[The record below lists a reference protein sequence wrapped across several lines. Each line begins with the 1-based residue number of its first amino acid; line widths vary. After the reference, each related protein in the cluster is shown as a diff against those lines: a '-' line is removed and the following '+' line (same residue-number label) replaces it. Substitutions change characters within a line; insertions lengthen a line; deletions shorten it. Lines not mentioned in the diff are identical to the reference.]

1 MKKLPVLFLLLA
13 AGGAMAADDAAL
25 LRCRA
30 MAEASARL
38 ACYDAIPAGKIP
50 PGGARAAAPAAVT
63 APMAAPVAAAA
74 PAAPAMN
81 PAFELQSK
89 LRQEAAKVENNTL
102 TSSIVGKFEGWDH
115 GTLIKLA
122 NGQVWRVEDDSSEI
136 AYLDNPKATLRRGA
150 LGAVYIDIEGA
161 RGAPRVRRVQ

>member
-1 MKKLPVLFLLLA
+1 MKKLPVLLSLVLA
-13 AGGAMAADDAAL
+13 GSAMAADDASL

-38 ACYDAIPAGKIP
+38 ACYDAIPAGTT
-50 PGGARAAAPAAVT
+50 AAVT
-63 APMAAPVAAAA
+63 TGAKPAAAA
-74 PAAPAMN
+74 PTAAASAPAAQPAPAIN

-89 LRQEAAKVENNTL
+89 VRQEAQKVENATL
-102 TSSIVGKFEGWDH
+102 ASSVVGKFEGWDR

-122 NGQVWRVEDDSSEI
+122 NGQVWRVEDDSSEVV
-136 AYLDNPKATLRRGA
+136 YLDNPKATLRRGA

>member
-1 MKKLPVLFLLLA
+1 MKKLPVLLSLLLA
-13 AGGAMAADDAAL
+13 GSAMAADDASL

-38 ACYDAIPAGKIP
+38 ACYDAIPAGTTAAAQTGAKP
-50 PGGARAAAPAAVT
+50 PAAAAPAAV
-63 APMAAPVAAAA
+63 ASA
-74 PAAPAMN
+74 PAAQPAPVIN

-89 LRQEAAKVENNTL
+89 VRQEAQKAENTTL
-102 TSSIVGKFEGWDH
+102 ASSVVGKFEGWDR

-122 NGQVWRVEDDSSEI
+122 NGQVWRVEDDSSEVV
-136 AYLDNPKATLRRGA
+136 YLDSPKVTLRRGS

>member
-1 MKKLPVLFLLLA
+1 MKKLPVLFFLLA
-13 AGGAMAADDAAL
+13 AAGAMPAMAADDASL

-30 MAEASARL
+30 MAEAAARL
-38 ACYDAIPAGKIP
+38 ACYDAIPANAQAAA
-50 PGGARAAAPAAVT
+50 GGAATATAAAAAAP
-63 APMAAPVAAAA
+63 AA

-89 LRQEAAKVENNTL
+89 VRQEAAKVENNTL
-102 TSSIVGKFEGWDH
+102 ASSIVGKFEGWDR

-136 AYLDNPKATLRRGA
+136 VYLDSPKATLRRGA

>member
-1 MKKLPVLFLLLA
+1 MKKLPVLFLLMA
-13 AGGAMAADDAAL
+13 AGSAMAADDAAL

-38 ACYDAIPAGKIP
+38 ACYDAIPAA
-50 PGGARAAAPAAVT
+50 GAAAAKAPAVAAAVAAAPAS
-63 APMAAPVAAAA
+63 PAAA

-89 LRQEAAKVENNTL
+89 VRREAAKVENNTL
-102 TSSIVGKFEGWDH
+102 TSSIIGKFEGWDR
-115 GTLIKLA
+115 GSLIKLA
-122 NGQVWRVEDDSSEI
+122 NGQVWRVEDDSSEVV
-136 AYLDNPKATLRRGA
+136 YLDSPKATLRRGS

>member
-1 MKKLPVLFLLLA
+1 MKKLPVLFFLLA
-13 AGGAMAADDAAL
+13 AAGAVPAMAADDASL

-30 MAEASARL
+30 MAEAAARL
-38 ACYDAIPAGKIP
+38 ACYDAIPAN
-50 PGGARAAAPAAVT
+50 AQAAAGGAVT
-63 APMAAPVAAAA
+63 ATAAAVAPA

-89 LRQEAAKVENNTL
+89 VRQEAAKVENNTL
-102 TSSIVGKFEGWDH
+102 ASSIVGKFEGWDR

-136 AYLDNPKATLRRGA
+136 VYLDSPKATLRRGA

>member
-1 MKKLPVLFLLLA
+1 MKKLPVLFLLMA

-38 ACYDAIPAGKIP
+38 ACYDAIPA
-50 PGGARAAAPAAVT
+50 RAAS
-63 APMAAPVAAAA
+63 AAA
-74 PAAPAMN
+74 PAAPAAA
-81 PAFELQSK
+81 PAARVAAPAPAVSQAFELQSTVRK
-89 LRQEAAKVENNTL
+89 QAQEARNTTL
-102 TSSIVGKFEGWDH
+102 ASAIVGRFEGWDR

-122 NGQVWRVEDDSSEI
+122 NGQVWRVEDDSSEVV
-136 AYLDNPKATLRRGA
+136 YLDSPKATLRVGA